1 MESEIVFKLAAYTV
15 QVSENLSS
23 LGLTLHSF
31 DRLAASNVN
40 FHSQFVSP
48 ELI

>member
-23 LGLTLHSF
+23 LGLHSF